1 MSLLTE
7 PKALEASAIELSKKA
22 RAENGS
28 AIALFKNFLQ
38 VEEERLREWHRAGG
52 GGREITRHRADTVD
66 ILLHELFD
74 GIVREVA
81 TGPLAGRLCVTA
93 FGGYGRRELTPMSD
107 IDVLFLQ
114 DKSPR
119 DKEAEE
125 IDRKS
130 VV

>member
-74 GIVREVA
+74 GIVR
-81 TGPLAGRLCVTA
+81 
-93 FGGYGRRELTPMSD
+93 
-107 IDVLFLQ
+107 
-114 DKSPR
+114 
-119 DKEAEE
+119 
-125 IDRKS
+125 
-130 VV
+130 